1 MEDKSY
7 DGSSIQILEGLE
19 AVRKRPGMYIGSTDA
34 RGLHHLV
41 WEIVDNSID
50 EALNGYGNTISITI
64 QKDDSIV
71 VEDQG
76 RGMPVDK
83 HPSGKSALEVIFT
96 VLHAGGK
103 FSESGGY
110 KTSGGLHG
118 VGASVVNA
126 LSEWVE
132 VNVYR
137 DGKEYFMRFEDG
149 GKKATTLKT
158 VGKTNKTGSRVVFK
172 ADNRIFSTTKYS
184 YDQICER
191 ARESAFLLKGI
202 HIKVADER
210 KEEREEENYHFEE
223 GLEAF
228 MNYLHEDKEVFH
240 KPISFSGAGSNGITV
255 DCAFQYID
263 EYQENMFSFVNMVR
277 TKDGGTHEVGARSA
291 FTKAFNEY
299 ARKYGLLKD
308 KDKNFEGSDVRE
320 GLTIILSLGIP
331 ESLLQFEG
339 QTKGKLG
346 TTEARNVVENAVSE
360 KLTYY
365 LEENKELATTLVK
378 KMQRASIAREAA
390 RKARNEARNGKARGK
405 SEKVLSGKLASAQSK
420 DARKKELYLV
430 EGDSAGGSAKQG
442 RDSKYQAILPLR
454 GKVLN
459 TEKAP
464 LASVE
469 KNEELNT
476 IIHALGAGVGPNFTA
491 DDSNYH
497 KVIIMTDADTD
508 GAHIQVLLL
517 TFFYRY
523 MRELIEKGMVYI
535 ALPPLYKLEKG
546 KDVMYAWTED
556 ELESLRESKKG
567 YSLQRYKGL
576 GEMNADQLWETT
588 MNPETR
594 TLIQVDIE
602 DAMIAERRVSV
613 LMGDKA
619 DLRREW
625 IEKNVSF
632 TMEDSFSVEVKRS

>member
-1 MEDKSY
+1 MAKNAY
-7 DGSSIQILEGLE
+7 DGSAIQILEGLE
-19 AVRKRPGMYIGSTDA
+19 AVRKRPGMYIGSTDG

-50 EALNGYGNTISITI
+50 EALNGHGNTIKITI
-64 QKDDSIV
+64 LKDESIC
-71 VEDQG
+71 VEDEG

-83 HPSGKSALEVIFT
+83 HASGKSALEVIFT

-132 VNVYR
+132 VTINSSN
-137 DGKEYFMRFEDG
+137 GKQYFMRFDNG
-149 GKKATTLKT
+149 GTKVSKLKEI
-158 VGKTNKTGSRVVFK
+158 GKCNKTGSKVIFK
-172 ADNRIFSTTKYS
+172 PDPTIFSTTHFSYS
-184 YDQICER
+184 AICER
-191 ARESAFLLKGI
+191 ARESAFLLSN
-202 HIKVADER
+202 IKIIVADER
-210 KEEREEENYHFEE
+210 KEERREIEYHFEE
-223 GLEAF
+223 GLQAF

-240 KPISFSGAGSNGITV
+240 KPISFSGAQNDISV

-263 EYQENMFSFVNMVR
+263 EYQENVFSFVNMVR
-277 TKDGGTHEVGARSA
+277 TKDGGTHEVGARTA
-291 FTKAFNEY
+291 FTKVFNDY
-299 ARKYGLLKD
+299 ARRNGLLKE

-320 GLTIILSLGIP
+320 GLTIIISLGVP
-331 ESLLQFEG
+331 EHLLQFEG

-346 TTEARNVVENAVSE
+346 TAEARNVVENIVSE
-360 KLTYY
+360 KLTYF
-365 LEENKELATTLVK
+365 LEENKELAMTLVK
-378 KMQRASIAREAA
+378 KMQRASVAREAA
-390 RKARNEARNGKARGK
+390 RKARNEARNGKNKGK

-442 RDSKYQAILPLR
+442 RDSRYQAILPLR

-459 TEKAP
+459 TEKASI
-464 LASVE
+464 ANVE

-476 IIHALGAGVGPNFTA
+476 IIHALGAGVGANFNA
-491 DDSNYH
+491 EDSNYH

-535 ALPPLYKLEKG
+535 ALPPLFKLEKN
-546 KDVMYAWTED
+546 KDVVYAWTED
-556 ELESLRESKKG
+556 ELESMRATHKG

-576 GEMNADQLWETT
+576 GEMNANQLWETT
-588 MNPETR
+588 MDPATR
-594 TLIQVDIE
+594 TLIQVSIE
-602 DAMIAERRVSV
+602 DAMVAERRVSV

-619 DLRREW
+619 NLRRDW
-625 IEKNVSF
+625 IEENVSF
-632 TMEDSFSVEVKRS
+632 TMEDSFAVEVKR